1 MIHAYKLNGQRIVL
15 DSASGAV
22 HVLSALAFKMIDYLK
37 PPLEPECPSALRYDL
52 AKYDSA
58 DVEEAYS
65 ELYRLYKDG
74 TLFSDDIKIP
84 VVPAQ
89 YLKIKSMCLH
99 IAHDCNMRC
108 KYCFADSGDYT
119 RLRSLMSPEVGCRAL
134 DFLCERSGKLH
145 NLEVDFFGGEPLMN
159 FETVKAVT
167 VYGRELEKKYDKTI
181 RFTMTTNGSLLDD
194 ESIEFINREC
204 SNVVLSIDGR
214 RSVNDAMRVFEDGS
228 GTYDV
233 ILPKFKKLVEARGGV
248 NYYVRGTFT
257 RANLHFCDDVL
268 HLADEGFTEI
278 SVEPVVL
285 PESDPLSIREEDL
298 PVIFAEYEKLA
309 KEIIKRTKE
318 GRPFNFFHFM
328 VDLDA
333 GPCAFK
339 RTKGCGSGSEYVAV
353 TPEGDIYPC
362 HQFVEHLPMRMGNV
376 TTGLTDESIREN
388 FAECNIISNP
398 ECAKCWAKY
407 FCGGGCAANNYKYS
421 GSISMPYKI
430 GCELERKRV
439 ECALMIKAALA
450 E

>member
-181 RFTMTTNGSLLDD
+181 RFTMTTNG
-194 ESIEFINREC
+194 FAARERIDR
-204 SNVVLSIDGR
+204 VYQPRVLERRALHIDGR
-214 RSVNDAMRVFEDGS
+214 ASCQRRSNACFRGRQRQHTTSFCR
-228 GTYDV
+228 
-233 ILPKFKKLVEARGGV
+233 KFKKLVEARGRRKLLL
-248 NYYVRGTFT
+248 VRGTFPAPT
-257 RANLHFCDDVL
+257 CISADDVL
-268 HLADEGFTEI
+268 HLAGRRLYRDIGRVRLCCRSQTAFDTRGG
-278 SVEPVVL
+278 SARNL
-285 PESDPLSIREEDL
+285 RRIRKSS
-298 PVIFAEYEKLA
+298 P
-309 KEIIKRTKE
+309 KR
-318 GRPFNFFHFM
+318 
-328 VDLDA
+328 
-333 GPCAFK
+333 
-339 RTKGCGSGSEYVAV
+339 
-353 TPEGDIYPC
+353 
-362 HQFVEHLPMRMGNV
+362 
-376 TTGLTDESIREN
+376 
-388 FAECNIISNP
+388 
-398 ECAKCWAKY
+398 
-407 FCGGGCAANNYKYS
+407 
-421 GSISMPYKI
+421 
-430 GCELERKRV
+430 
-439 ECALMIKAALA
+439 
-450 E
+450 